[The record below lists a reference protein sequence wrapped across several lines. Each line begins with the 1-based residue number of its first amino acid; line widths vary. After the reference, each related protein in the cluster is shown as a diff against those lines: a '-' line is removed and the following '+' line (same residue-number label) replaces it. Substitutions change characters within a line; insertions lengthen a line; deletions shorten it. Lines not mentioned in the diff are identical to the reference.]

1 MSGYAA
7 TGQVTT
13 AAAPESA
20 PAVQTAAASTADTQ
34 AAATAVPFVSTRATH
49 ALRPDGFPDPSSITS
64 VDALLDL
71 GESVAEQVR
80 RLVPHIAPPEGG
92 RS

>member
-1 MSGYAA
+1 M
-7 TGQVTT
+7 T
-13 AAAPESA
+13 AAVPQQA
-20 PAVQTAAASTADTQ
+20 PAVQTVAAPTATTGGP
-34 AAATAVPFVSTRATH
+34 APAVTFASTRAERG
-49 ALRPDGFPDPSSITS
+49 LRPDGFPDPSSITS

-80 RLVPHIAPPEGG
+80 RLVSHIAPPEGD